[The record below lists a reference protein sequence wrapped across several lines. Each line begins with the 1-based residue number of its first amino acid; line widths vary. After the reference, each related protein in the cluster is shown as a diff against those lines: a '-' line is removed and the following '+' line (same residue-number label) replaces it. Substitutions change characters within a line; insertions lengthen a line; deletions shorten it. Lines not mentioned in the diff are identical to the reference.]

1 MNGDNKSKTNKYIY
15 LSMNTNKKKLK
26 MRVEKKGER
35 LLYNI
40 LTNH

>member
-1 MNGDNKSKTNKYIY
+1 MGTTNQRQISKYIY
-15 LSMNTNKKKLK
+15 LWTQITKKLK